1 MGYFPALTA
10 DQLFVSIQQRVQFSA
25 GAVCKQIADLPSKL
39 ENSQFSSFWS
49 YKYQRPAIPG
59 IGIEVLVSRPVLVL
73 VLVLQFRFS
82 RYWYWY
88 WYWPFAISKYWYW
101 YWYWPFCQPI
111 PIPNLWHKKGQ
122 KTQFAWVKAKK
133 YCIVWAYFFK
143 FDRMDINLNI
153 LFSKILEKYWY
164 WYWGIGVRA
173 SIGIGIDHELGSSI
187 GIGIGIGL
195 RPKSSIGIGIGI
207 GLSHILVL
215 VLVLVQKLVLPV
227 SVMYPGINVYPGSMS
242 SSTLSCTLE

>member
-101 YWYWPFCQPI
+101 YWYWPFCQSI
-111 PIPNLWHKKGQ
+111 PIPNLWDKKGQ

-133 YCIVWAYFFK
+133 YCIVWACFFK

-164 WYWGIGVRA
+164 WYWGIGVWA
-173 SIGIGIDHELGSSI
+173 S
-187 GIGIGIGL
+187 
-195 RPKSSIGIGIGI
+195 IGIGI

-215 VLVLVQKLVLPV
+215 VLVYENWHWRSLEYRWVVSLTLVAQQLVHYDLQILVLQMWIIMP
-227 SVMYPGINVYPGSMS
+227 P
-242 SSTLSCTLE
+242 